1 MWAYVLKLCIC
12 KTDVSLTTQPIVD
25 VRVLNGFGFVEFDDP
40 RDADYAVRDF
50 DGTMFMGDRIIVQ
63 PAKQPLRRDRDRE
76 RDPYG
81 PPRRPR
87 GFDMRGPRGPRGP
100 RRGMYRLIVFN
111 LPPGTSWQ
119 DLKDVG
125 REHGHV
131 TFSDI
136 NPNQP
141 DEGALEFESRDDYE
155 RALARIEGTDLR
167 GAILRAEPDGDLP
180 PLPPPSSSERRER
193 SPVGRYRDDYRDERP
208 PPPMRDVGLDDR
220 YDSRDRWNA
229 RNDDRYERRGGYR
242 DDERY
247 MSRYDRRV
255 DERSDRR
262 FDERDDGRYERRDD
276 DRADGPVDERDGD
289 RYERREDDRA
299 DRRFDERDGD
309 RYERRDD
316 GRADG
321 PVDERDGDRYERR
334 DDDRVDGPV
343 NKLGNDRH
351 EPSRDATGDLRNDA
365 YQEDGSD
372 KRGNETDHR
381 RDEERCETNHDGDN
395 HRDRIG
401 SSVPADSAE
410 PRPEETHTGSKTTD
424 EQHPLQEGPAQTPAK
439 DAAAPPPPSD
449 VHGDAAPHA

>member
-193 SPVGRYRDDYRDERP
+193 SPIGRYRDDYRDERP

>member
-1 MWAYVLKLCIC
+1 M
-12 KTDVSLTTQPIVD
+12 
-25 VRVLNGFGFVEFDDP
+25 RVLNGFGFVEFDDP

-119 DLKDVG
+119 DLKDLG

-220 YDSRDRWNA
+220 YGSRDRWNA

-242 DDERY
+242 DDGRDDERY

-255 DERSDRR
+255 DERHDRR
-262 FDERDDGRYERRDD
+262 FDERDDDRYERRDD
-276 DRADGPVDERDGD
+276 DQADAPIDERDGD
-289 RYERREDDRA
+289 RYERRVDD
-299 DRRFDERDGD
+299 
-309 RYERRDD
+309 
-316 GRADG
+316 RADG
-321 PVDERDGDRYERR
+321 PVNRLGD
-334 DDDRVDGPV
+334 
-343 NKLGNDRH
+343 DRH
-351 EPSRDATGDLRNDA
+351 ESSRDATGDPRNDA
-365 YQEDGSD
+365 HQEDGND
-372 KRGNETDHR
+372 NRGNETDHR
-381 RDEERCETNHDGDN
+381 RDEQRRETNHDGDN
-395 HRDRIG
+395 DRERIG

-410 PRPEETHTGSKTTD
+410 PRPEETQTVSETTD
-424 EQHPLQEGPAQTPAK
+424 EQRPLQDGAAETHAK

-449 VHGDAAPHA
+449 VQDDAAPHA

>member
-1 MWAYVLKLCIC
+1 M
-12 KTDVSLTTQPIVD
+12 
-25 VRVLNGFGFVEFDDP
+25 RVLNGFGFVEFDDP

-193 SPVGRYRDDYRDERP
+193 SPIGRYRDDYRDERP

>member
-193 SPVGRYRDDYRDERP
+193 SPIGRYRDDYRDERP

-289 RYERREDDRA
+289 RYERRDD
-299 DRRFDERDGD
+299 D
-309 RYERRDD
+309 
-316 GRADG
+316 RADG
-321 PVDERDGDRYERR
+321 PVNRLGD
-334 DDDRVDGPV
+334 
-343 NKLGNDRH
+343 DRH
-351 EPSRDATGDLRNDA
+351 ESSRDATGDPRNDA
-365 YQEDGSD
+365 HQEDGND
-372 KRGNETDHR
+372 NRGNETDHR

-424 EQHPLQEGPAQTPAK
+424 EQHPLQEGPAQTHAK

>member
-1 MWAYVLKLCIC
+1 M
-12 KTDVSLTTQPIVD
+12 
-25 VRVLNGFGFVEFDDP
+25 RVLNGFGFVEFDDP

-119 DLKDVG
+119 DLKDLG

-180 PLPPPSSSERRER
+180 PLPPPSSGERRER
-193 SPVGRYRDDYRDERP
+193 SPIGRYRDDYRDERP

-242 DDERY
+242 DDGRDDERY

-255 DERSDRR
+255 DERHDRR
-262 FDERDDGRYERRDD
+262 FDERDDDRYERRDD
-276 DRADGPVDERDGD
+276 DQADAPIDERDGD
-289 RYERREDDRA
+289 RYERRVDD
-299 DRRFDERDGD
+299 
-309 RYERRDD
+309 
-316 GRADG
+316 RADG
-321 PVDERDGDRYERR
+321 PVNRLGD
-334 DDDRVDGPV
+334 
-343 NKLGNDRH
+343 DRH
-351 EPSRDATGDLRNDA
+351 ESSRDATGDPRNDA
-365 YQEDGSD
+365 HQEDGND
-372 KRGNETDHR
+372 NRGNETDHR
-381 RDEERCETNHDGDN
+381 RDEQRRETNHDGDN
-395 HRDRIG
+395 DRERIG

-410 PRPEETHTGSKTTD
+410 PRPEETQTVSETTD
-424 EQHPLQEGPAQTPAK
+424 EQRPLQDGAAETHAK

-449 VHGDAAPHA
+449 VQDDAAPHA

>member
-1 MWAYVLKLCIC
+1 MYSGSTRLYVGRLAPAVTRDDIADLFKN
-12 KTDVSLTTQPIVD
+12 VGPIVD

-119 DLKDVG
+119 DLKDLG

-220 YDSRDRWNA
+220 YDSRDRWDA
-229 RNDDRYERRGGYR
+229 RNDDRYERRGGYRDDGR

-255 DERSDRR
+255 DERHDRR
-262 FDERDDGRYERRDD
+262 FDERDDDRYERRDD
-276 DRADGPVDERDGD
+276 DQADAPI
-289 RYERREDDRA
+289 
-299 DRRFDERDGD
+299 
-309 RYERRDD
+309 
-316 GRADG
+316 
-321 PVDERDGDRYERR
+321 DERDGDRYERR
-334 DDDRVDGPV
+334 DDDRADGPV
-343 NKLGNDRH
+343 NRLGDDRH
-351 EPSRDATGDLRNDA
+351 ESSRDATGDPRNDA
-365 YQEDGSD
+365 HQEHGNDN
-372 KRGNETDHR
+372 RGNETDHR
-381 RDEERCETNHDGDN
+381 RDEQRRETNHDGDN
-395 HRDRIG
+395 DRERIG

-410 PRPEETHTGSKTTD
+410 PRPEETQTVSETTD
-424 EQHPLQEGPAQTPAK
+424 EQRPLQDGAAETHAK

-449 VHGDAAPHA
+449 VQDDAAPHA

>member
-1 MWAYVLKLCIC
+1 M
-12 KTDVSLTTQPIVD
+12 
-25 VRVLNGFGFVEFDDP
+25 RVLNGFGFVEFDDP

-119 DLKDVG
+119 DLKDLG

-242 DDERY
+242 DDGRDDERY

-255 DERSDRR
+255 DERHDRR
-262 FDERDDGRYERRDD
+262 FDERDDDRYERRDD
-276 DRADGPVDERDGD
+276 DQADAPI
-289 RYERREDDRA
+289 
-299 DRRFDERDGD
+299 
-309 RYERRDD
+309 
-316 GRADG
+316 
-321 PVDERDGDRYERR
+321 DERDGDRYERR
-334 DDDRVDGPV
+334 DDDRADGPV
-343 NKLGNDRH
+343 NRLGDDRH
-351 EPSRDATGDLRNDA
+351 ESSRDATGDPRNDA
-365 YQEDGSD
+365 HQEHGNDN
-372 KRGNETDHR
+372 RGNETDHR
-381 RDEERCETNHDGDN
+381 RDEQRRETNHDGDN
-395 HRDRIG
+395 DRERIG

-410 PRPEETHTGSKTTD
+410 PRPEETQTVSETTD
-424 EQHPLQEGPAQTPAK
+424 EQRPLQDGAAETHAK

-449 VHGDAAPHA
+449 VQDDAAPHA

>member
-1 MWAYVLKLCIC
+1 M
-12 KTDVSLTTQPIVD
+12 
-25 VRVLNGFGFVEFDDP
+25 RVLNGFGFVEFDDP

-87 GFDMRGPRGPRGP
+87 GFDMRGPRGLRGP

-208 PPPMRDVGLDDR
+208 PPRMRDVGLDDR

-242 DDERY
+242 DDGRDDERY

-255 DERSDRR
+255 DERNDRR
-262 FDERDDGRYERRDD
+262 FDERDDDHYERRNDD
-276 DRADGPVDERDGD
+276 QADAPVDERDDD
-289 RYERREDDRA
+289 RYERRNDDQA
-299 DRRFDERDGD
+299 D
-309 RYERRDD
+309 
-316 GRADG
+316 A

-334 DDDRVDGPV
+334 DDDRADGPV
-343 NKLGNDRH
+343 NRLGDDRH
-351 EPSRDATGDLRNDA
+351 EPSRDATGDPRNDA
-365 YQEDGSD
+365 HQEDGND
-372 KRGNETDHR
+372 NRGNETDHR
-381 RDEERCETNHDGDN
+381 RDEQRRETNHDGDN
-395 HRDRIG
+395 DRERIG

-410 PRPEETHTGSKTTD
+410 PRPEETHTGSETTD
-424 EQHPLQEGPAQTPAK
+424 EQRPLQDGAAETHAK

-449 VHGDAAPHA
+449 VQDDAAPHA